1 MKELLEFVVKNIVDS
16 PDKVSVEESE
26 EEGIVLEKIT
36 VNETEIGRIIGKGG
50 KVVKSLRTLA
60 KIYSLQQGQKFYL
73 EITEPKQTNE
83 SSTQV

>member
-1 MKELLEFVVKNIVDS
+1 MKELLEFVIKNIVDS

-60 KIYSLQQGQKFYL
+60 KIYSLKQGQKFYL
-73 EITEPKQTNE
+73 EITEPKKTNE

>member
-60 KIYSLQQGQKFYL
+60 KIYSLKQGQKFYL
-73 EITEPKQTNE
+73 EITESKQTNE

>member
-60 KIYSLQQGQKFYL
+60 KIYSLKQGQKFYL
-73 EITEPKQTNE
+73 EINEPKQTNE